1 MGEMIRGTHERKS
14 EPDGFGAEAFEAQV
28 RAGSSRD
35 AVVRTAARYY
45 LADRG
50 SGRVAWRPPRFL
62 RAEDGRAST
71 VTDVELDED
80 TMEALEKEAR
90 RQGLALDRL
99 AEHALL
105 YYLADL
111 STGRAAA
118 RVGSAL

>member
-1 MGEMIRGTHERKS
+1 MWHELDS
-14 EPDGFGAEAFEAQV
+14 FGAKALEAQV

-45 LADRG
+45 LADRE
-50 SGRVAWRPPRFL
+50 SGRIAWRPPRFL
-62 RAEDGRAST
+62 RAVDEPAAT
-71 VTDVELDED
+71 LTETNVELDD
-80 TMEALEKEAR
+80 VTSKALEKEAR
-90 RQGLALDRL
+90 QQGLAPDRL

-118 RVGSAL
+118 RFGSAL